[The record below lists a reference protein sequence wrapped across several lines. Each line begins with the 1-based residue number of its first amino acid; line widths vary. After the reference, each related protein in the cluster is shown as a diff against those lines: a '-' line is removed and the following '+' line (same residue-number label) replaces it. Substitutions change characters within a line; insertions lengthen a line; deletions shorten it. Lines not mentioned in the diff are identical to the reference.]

1 MHYTPSCHMQLNIL
15 KAFKN
20 FNFVKALSK
29 KCECKKSCQ
38 ASIGK
43 LEKVFKRKNDKLSD
57 TIRKTVF
64 PLYNLSVSCY
74 LVCMDAVPFIL
85 FLKTSTLK
93 NIANALCTL

>member
-29 KCECKKSCQ
+29 KCECKKIVS
-38 ASIGK
+38 GK
-43 LEKVFKRKNDKLSD
+43 YRKTRKSFQEKNDKLSD